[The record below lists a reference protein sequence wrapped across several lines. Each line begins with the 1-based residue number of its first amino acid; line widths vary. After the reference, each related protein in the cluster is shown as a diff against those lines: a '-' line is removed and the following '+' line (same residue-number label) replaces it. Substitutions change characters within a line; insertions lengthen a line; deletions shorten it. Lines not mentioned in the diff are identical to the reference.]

1 MKYKVS
7 VIIPTFNDGE
17 HLLKSLESIK
27 NQTIGFDYIETI
39 IVDDCSNDN
48 TKHILKDLSS
58 DFENVKTI
66 FLESNSGSA
75 SEPRNVGIQH
85 SSSDYIM
92 FLDSDDSYSLEMC
105 EKMYDA
111 ITKNDSD
118 IVCCRFYKLK
128 NDVKSVPYFFL
139 DDFNFNNYS
148 NFKGQYDEKDQIL
161 YLKNIDD
168 FPEIMSLGNPSMVWN
183 KIFRKSVILERNI
196 EFPKG
201 NYYEDIY
208 FSMKFLLHAKNIVFL
223 NDFFGYNY
231 VIRSGSDSSVSQNF
245 SQSMLI
251 KQLNGF
257 KNIMNLFDEE
267 NYHND
272 RLKSELIVDMTKI
285 YMFADIE
292 EKCQKNFLN
301 TMKQYY
307 KNYKINTRINTAGLV
322 FNMVINIFIKL
333 FSLNN
338 FITIFIKKLFFK
350 INVVN

>member
-1 MKYKVS
+1 MTYKLT
-7 VIIPTFNDGE
+7 VIIPTYNAE
-17 HLLKSLESIK
+17 NYILEAVNSIK
-27 NQTIGFDYIETI
+27 EQSLGFENIELI
-39 IVDDCSNDN
+39 LVDDNSNDN
-48 TKHILKDLSS
+48 TKNILKDLSS
-58 DFENVKTI
+58 DFDNVKTI

-75 SEPRNVGIQH
+75 SEPRNDGIQH

-92 FLDSDDSYSLEMC
+92 FLDSDDSYSPQMC

-128 NDVKSVPYFFL
+128 DDVKSVPYFFL

-196 EFPKG
+196 KFPKG

-231 VIRSGSDSSVSQNF
+231 VIRRGSDSSVSQNF

-257 KNIMNLFDEE
+257 KNIMDLFDEE

-292 EKCQKNFLN
+292 KDCQNKFLN
-301 TMKQYY
+301 IMKPYY
-307 KNYKINTRINTAGLV
+307 KDYKIGTKVNTASFA
-322 FNMVINIFIKL
+322 FNFVINIFIKI
-333 FSLNN
+333 FGLNKGLA
-338 FITIFIKKLFFK
+338 IFIKNLFLK
-350 INVVN
+350 IKNR